1 MPERIVKTDI
11 DYPYTQ
17 MMEDLIKL
25 RQRYSFLSLGFSG
38 QSVTGKRIPCMRIG
52 NGQKQV
58 FYSASIHAN
67 EWINTVVFMKFIED
81 FSIAYQNN
89 SEIFGQSARE
99 IYSNAS
105 IFIAPMANPDGVD
118 LVLGRIPQNTNF
130 YKNAVAISENYPDVP
145 FPSGWKANIL
155 GVDLNL
161 QFPANWL
168 EARRIKF
175 EQGYTSPAPRD
186 FVGYGPLTEPESLAL
201 YDFALERN
209 FRLIL
214 TYHTQGEII
223 YWRYLNY
230 EPKGAKEL
238 GEEFARISGY
248 TLDDVVE
255 TESYAGYRDWFIQT
269 YNRPGYTVE
278 TGKGENPLP
287 ISQFDKIY
295 NDNLGI
301 LVTAAM

>member
-1 MPERIVKTDI
+1 M
-11 DYPYTQ
+11 
-17 MMEDLIKL
+17 
-25 RQRYSFLSLGFSG
+25 
-38 QSVTGKRIPCMRIG
+38 
-52 NGQKQV
+52 
-58 FYSASIHAN
+58 
-67 EWINTVVFMKFIED
+67 
-81 FSIAYQNN
+81 
-89 SEIFGQSARE
+89 
-99 IYSNAS
+99 
-105 IFIAPMANPDGVD
+105 
-118 LVLGRIPQNTNF
+118 
-130 YKNAVAISENYPDVP
+130 
-145 FPSGWKANIL
+145 
-155 GVDLNL
+155 

-248 TLDDVVE
+248 ILDDVVE
-255 TESYAGYRDWFIQT
+255 TGSYAGYRDWFIQT

-278 TGKGENPLP
+278 TGKGENPLL

>member
-25 RQRYSFLSLGFSG
+25 RQRYSFLSLGFYG
-38 QSVTGKRIPCMRIG
+38 QSVMGKRIPYMRIG

-89 SEIFGQSARE
+89 SEIFGQSTRE

-230 EPKGAKEL
+230 EPKGAEEL

-248 TLDDVVE
+248 TLGDVVE
-255 TESYAGYRDWFIQT
+255 TGSYAGYRDWFIQT

-278 TGKGENPLP
+278 TGKGENPLS

-301 LVTAAM
+301 LVMAGM